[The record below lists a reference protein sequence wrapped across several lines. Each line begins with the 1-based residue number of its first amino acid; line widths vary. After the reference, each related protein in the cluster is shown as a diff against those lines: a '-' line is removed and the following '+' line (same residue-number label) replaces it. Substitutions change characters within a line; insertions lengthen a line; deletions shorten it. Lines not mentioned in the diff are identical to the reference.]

1 MQNKI
6 QYNSIRA
13 SSGAIGIGVVIIGLI
28 KVSAG
33 RFREDKM
40 VYIFRN
46 HNVQHWV
53 YNVPSRRHGLSRRGM
68 QDACL

>member
-6 QYNSIRA
+6 QYKSIRA
-13 SSGAIGIGVVIIGLI
+13 SSGATGIGVVIIGLI

-33 RFREDKM
+33 KFREDKM

-46 HNVQHWV
+46 LNVQHWF
-53 YNVPSRRHGLSRRGM
+53 YNFSSRRYGLSRGGV
-68 QDACL
+68 